1 MYVSR
6 EIRRF
11 CGTPVQPP
19 TRNAGTCHPTIIV
32 QGEKSTMQS
41 RAAKI
46 AFLILIPLS
55 TFATPNEK
63 GTITL
68 QVVTAT
74 TKIHGS
80 SPGNIFTYTDLMFTE
95 INGKNV
101 VYECVQ
107 RGDICPV
114 LVSGKTYTAD
124 QEGPFIYISMSP
136 PELKKAV
143 SAKFRQIG
151 SW

>member
-1 MYVSR
+1 ML
-6 EIRRF
+6 
-11 CGTPVQPP
+11 
-19 TRNAGTCHPTIIV
+19 N
-32 QGEKSTMQS
+32 

-55 TFATPNEK
+55 VFATPKEK
-63 GTITL
+63 GTTTIL
-68 QVVTAT
+68 VVTART
-74 TKIHGS
+74 NIHGTS
-80 SPGNIFTYTDLMFTE
+80 SGTIFTYTDLIFTQ

-114 LVSGKTYTAD
+114 LESGKTYTAD
-124 QEGPFIYISMSP
+124 QEGAFIYISMTS

-143 SAKFRQIG
+143 SAKFRQVG